1 MEVESLLLWLNFY
14 RGLRKNL
21 SWIKEKK
28 TLINQVQVY
37 DYRLR
42 LREIMNLNHIM
53 LYAKEIVVFQLT

>member
-14 RGLRKNL
+14 HGLR
-21 SWIKEKK
+21 KK

-53 LYAKEIVVFQLT
+53 LYAKEIVVFQIT